1 MHVTLHEDPSLDDVR
16 ITVETPVIDE
26 RTARIVGALNAFD
39 RRLAGELDGR
49 THLVPLDDV
58 LYAESVDGRT
68 FLYTHD
74 RVLQSPLHLYELEE
88 HLAGTEFVRASRQA
102 LVNFDHVRS
111 LRPALGARMVLT
123 LSNGEDVLVSR
134 QYASAIKKKLAL

>member
-1 MHVTLHEDPSLDDVR
+1 MHVTLHEDPSLDDVHVT
-16 ITVETPVIDE
+16 IATPAIDE

-68 FLYTHD
+68 FLYTRD

-88 HLAGTEFVRASRQA
+88 HLGGTEFVRASRQT

-111 LRPALGARMVLT
+111 LRPAMGARMVLT
-123 LSNGEDVLVSR
+123 LSNGEDVLASR
-134 QYASAIKKKLAL
+134 QYASAIKKKLGI

>member
-39 RRLAGELDGR
+39 RRLAGEL
-49 THLVPLDDV
+49 
-58 LYAESVDGRT
+58 DGRT